1 MIEMKHLD
9 IKFDNQIIFKN
20 ANFKTCPGKITGI
33 FYVNY
38 PHKMVKRP
46 KSIIIFL
53 KLVTM

>member
-1 MIEMKHLD
+1 M
-9 IKFDNQIIFKN
+9 
-20 ANFKTCPGKITGI
+20 TGI

-53 KLVTM
+53 MIVTM